1 MLGNSNSELELT
13 PELGLFFIR
22 VGVEL
27 EWNFTI
33 SGWSW
38 SGVAVAIEWS
48 WSGVGV
54 KFDNYRM
61 ELERSCSGYGVEL
74 ERSWSGI

>member
-13 PELGLFFIR
+13 PELGFFLIR

-38 SGVAVAIEWS
+38 SGVAVAMEWS

-54 KFDNYRM
+54 
-61 ELERSCSGYGVEL
+61 ELE
-74 ERSWSGI
+74 